1 MWLKN
6 INAPRSSSMG
16 RLFDGVASLGGFVQ
30 SLDYKGQGGM
40 MMESFVDDSINE
52 PFTFEVQNGVID
64 ISPMVKEIIV
74 AENQTII
81 ASRFL
86 SSIEAIMSYYADQ
99 YPELPIVVGGGVFQ
113 NRALMARLY
122 RRFGEGRFYAQQQ
135 TPINDGSIALG
146 QLYYAL
152 HNTKEY
158 HER

>member
-1 MWLKN
+1 M
-6 INAPRSSSMG
+6 R
-16 RLFDGVASLGGFVQ
+16 RLFDAVASLGGFIQ
-30 SLDYKGQGGM
+30 NLDYEGQGGM
-40 MMESFVDDSINE
+40 MMESFVADSITE
-52 PFTFEVQNGVID
+52 PFEFIVID
-64 ISPMVKEIIV
+64 SEIDIAPMVKHIMRLGSDPD
-74 AENQTII
+74 AKGII

-86 SSIEAIMSYYADQ
+86 STIEAIMSYYAAL

-152 HNTKEY
+152 HNTE
-158 HER
+158 EN